1 MTHDLMTTLR
11 SELAAL
17 EYKRDRLMSE
27 LQEMKS
33 TVRSRD
39 QRVVELQV
47 EADQLRE
54 QAARQNAVISSLKKR
69 IQELEERERNLY
81 ASQGRNEITIQ
92 GLQRDVK
99 YHEEKVREYD
109 KKMRQLELN
118 ISEEIQLKERARL
131 NLQDFVRRLAHA
143 LNVEYC
149 ETVHHSPEMVI
160 HKAEELVQE
169 VNRLRTKSTNVETQ
183 LTGVEVDFR
192 TCRDALDRSITEK
205 EQLQRQVSV
214 QLVDI
219 DRLRQE
225 KECLEMQYRIA
236 EKDMNDLRD
245 KLVNANRSLTSA
257 TGNISNQEA
266 LICQLREDLKV
277 REEKT
282 QRVQNEFRH
291 LLESV
296 AILISTPSRFVES
309 HENAIKDRI
318 REILADNKDQ
328 LLKIQSLREK
338 VNTATES
345 TNRQSELVESTMMK
359 VRSLEEERAAQE
371 AKIHKLESELT
382 SSDLSRESL
391 RRDKQTFMTFL
402 DRLGKA
408 MQMDEIS
415 QEIGLDLQTESLL
428 VRAEQLARL
437 ETDKL
442 VDKLHFFLCRCHV
455 ANIFSF
461 VLCFFIVQIVC
472 TSVVYQLQRR
482 VRTLREQLQRRD
494 LHLDLLRRKLSLQE
508 DSVRMKS
515 LLQSERD
522 EANIRAKKLGK
533 QVDRLQIQL
542 SDEKSRNR
550 ELSAQLTEAADYKK
564 ASLNR
569 FFARERCEVA
579 YVGKTKFPNKFS
591 SQTARESLHNL
602 QPSSRYFNSFFDI
615 FCEQIAALERSRK
628 IEELQKRLV
637 ESEMLRTRY
646 NRKLTMAK
654 EQMRTA
660 AETADQ
666 ERSINDH
673 SLQLLRDEMA
683 QVKQN
688 LSEVTRRESQKSS
701 HYFSVIYKYF
711 VANLKHFDLLLKRQA
726 PLAKLISIIPRRTVD
741 ARMNRAIVRV
751 PISYKHDSIRKL
763 VISCLSFR
771 ASASPWRS
779 YCQSQS
785 ARPITRSFRDYRKW
799 SRLIETLR
807 CSPVDTTSLWKRVL
821 RDAPGNNQIRAN
833 IIVFSII

>member
-1 MTHDLMTTLR
+1 MTHDLTTTLR

-33 TVRSRD
+33 AVRSRD

-81 ASQGRNEITIQ
+81 ASQGRNEITLQ

-109 KKMRQLELN
+109 KKIRQLEHN

-143 LNVEYC
+143 LNAEYC
-149 ETVHHSPEMVI
+149 ETAHHSPEMVI

-192 TCRDALDRSITEK
+192 TCRDALDRATTEK
-205 EQLQRQVSV
+205 EQLQRQISV

-225 KECLEMQYRIA
+225 KECLEMQYRVA

-266 LICQLREDLKV
+266 LICQLREDLKA

-282 QRVQNEFRH
+282 QRVQNELHH
-291 LLESV
+291 LLESI
-296 AILISTPSRFVES
+296 AILVSTPTRFVES

-328 LLKIQSLREK
+328 SLKIQSLREK
-338 VNTATES
+338 VSTATES
-345 TNRQSELVESTMMK
+345 TNRQSDLVESTMMK
-359 VRSLEEERAAQE
+359 VRSLEEERAALE

-391 RRDKQTFMTFL
+391 RRDKQTFVTFL

-442 VDKLHFFLCRCHV
+442 VDKYLCCSYTTLPR
-455 ANIFSF
+455 IRERSF
-461 VLCFFIVQIVC
+461 HELPCLKE

-522 EANIRAKKLGK
+522 EANIRAKKLAK
-533 QVDRLQIQL
+533 QIERLQVQL

-550 ELSAQLTEAADYKK
+550 ELSAQLTEAADYK
-564 ASLNR
+564 
-569 FFARERCEVA
+569 
-579 YVGKTKFPNKFS
+579 
-591 SQTARESLHNL
+591 
-602 QPSSRYFNSFFDI
+602 
-615 FCEQIAALERSRK
+615 IAALERSRK

-660 AETADQ
+660 TETADQ

-688 LSEVTRRESQKSS
+688 LSEVTRRESQLQS
-701 HYFSVIYKYF
+701 FRVSV
-711 VANLKHFDLLLKRQA
+711 
-726 PLAKLISIIPRRTVD
+726 AKLLSEPICTPDYEII
-741 ARMNRAIVRV
+741 
-751 PISYKHDSIRKL
+751 
-763 VISCLSFR
+763 
-771 ASASPWRS
+771 
-779 YCQSQS
+779 
-785 ARPITRSFRDYRKW
+785 
-799 SRLIETLR
+799 SRLQKMVAAHRDFTMLSRRYDEPLETSPSR
-807 CSPVDTTSLWKRVL
+807 CTSIHPVHPRSPGSRCTRYEDSGFADPPDLHDIDDEYNKRPVRSSLL
-821 RDAPGNNQIRAN
+821 P
-833 IIVFSII
+833 

>member
-1 MTHDLMTTLR
+1 MASDDAEAREAQEAEEDLRIFETLTISSPRKADPDDAMTHDLTTTLR

-33 TVRSRD
+33 IVRSRD

-54 QAARQNAVISSLKKR
+54 QAARQNSVISSLKKR

-81 ASQGRNEITIQ
+81 ASQGRSEITIQ

-99 YHEEKVREYD
+99 YHEEKIREYD
-109 KKMRQLELN
+109 KKIRQLEHN

-143 LNVEYC
+143 LNVEYS

-183 LTGVEVDFR
+183 LTGIEVDFR
-192 TCRDALDRSITEK
+192 TCRDALDRVTSEK
-205 EQLQRQVSV
+205 EQLQRQLAI
-214 QLVDI
+214 QQVDI

-225 KECLEMQYRIA
+225 KECVEMQYRVA

-257 TGNISNQEA
+257 TANISNQEA
-266 LICQLREDLKV
+266 LICQLREDLKA

-282 QRVQNEFRH
+282 QRVQNDLRH
-291 LLESV
+291 LLESL
-296 AILISTPSRFVES
+296 AILVSTPNRFVES

-318 REILADNKDQ
+318 REILAENKDQ
-328 LLKIQSLREK
+328 SLKIQSLREK
-338 VNTATES
+338 LNITTES

-359 VRSLEEERAAQE
+359 VRSLEDERAALE

-382 SSDLSRESL
+382 SCELSRESL
-391 RRDKQTFMTFL
+391 RRDKQTFMIFL

-415 QEIGLDLQTESLL
+415 QEVGLDLLTDSLL

-442 VDKLHFFLCRCHV
+442 VDKYLCSSYTTLPR
-455 ANIFSF
+455 IRRERSF
-461 VLCFFIVQIVC
+461 HDLPCLKE

-522 EANIRAKKLGK
+522 EANIRAKKLAK
-533 QVDRLQIQL
+533 QVERLQVQL
-542 SDEKSRNR
+542 SEEKSRNR
-550 ELSAQLTEAADYKK
+550 ELSAQLAEAADYK
-564 ASLNR
+564 
-569 FFARERCEVA
+569 
-579 YVGKTKFPNKFS
+579 
-591 SQTARESLHNL
+591 
-602 QPSSRYFNSFFDI
+602 
-615 FCEQIAALERSRK
+615 IAALERSRK

-646 NRKLTMAK
+646 NRKLTMMK
-654 EQMRTA
+654 EQMRTT

-673 SLQLLRDEMA
+673 SLQLLRDELA

-688 LSEVTRRESQKSS
+688 LADVTRRESQLQS
-701 HYFSVIYKYF
+701 FRVSV
-711 VANLKHFDLLLKRQA
+711 
-726 PLAKLISIIPRRTVD
+726 AKLLSEPICTSDYEII
-741 ARMNRAIVRV
+741 
-751 PISYKHDSIRKL
+751 
-763 VISCLSFR
+763 
-771 ASASPWRS
+771 
-779 YCQSQS
+779 
-785 ARPITRSFRDYRKW
+785 
-799 SRLIETLR
+799 SRLQKMVAAHREFTMLSRRYDEPLETSPSR
-807 CSPVDTTSLWKRVL
+807 CTSIHPVHPPRSPGGSRCTRYEDSGFADPPDLHDIDDDYNKRPMRSSLL
-821 RDAPGNNQIRAN
+821 P
-833 IIVFSII
+833 

>member
-1 MTHDLMTTLR
+1 MATDEVTVTQEAREAQEEDLRIFETLCISSPRKVDPDDAMTHDLTTTLR

-33 TVRSRD
+33 AVRSRD

-81 ASQGRNEITIQ
+81 ASQGRNEITLQ

-109 KKMRQLELN
+109 KKIRQLEHN

-143 LNVEYC
+143 LNAEYC
-149 ETVHHSPEMVI
+149 ETAHHSPEMVI

-192 TCRDALDRSITEK
+192 TCRDALDRATTEK
-205 EQLQRQVSV
+205 EQLQRQISV

-225 KECLEMQYRIA
+225 KECLEMQYRVA

-266 LICQLREDLKV
+266 LICQLREDLKA

-282 QRVQNEFRH
+282 QRVQNELHH
-291 LLESV
+291 LLESI
-296 AILISTPSRFVES
+296 AILVSTPTRFVES

-328 LLKIQSLREK
+328 SLKIQSLREK
-338 VNTATES
+338 VSTATES
-345 TNRQSELVESTMMK
+345 TNRQSDLVESTMMK
-359 VRSLEEERAAQE
+359 VRSLEEERAALE

-391 RRDKQTFMTFL
+391 RRDKQTFVTFL

-442 VDKLHFFLCRCHV
+442 VDK
-455 ANIFSF
+455 
-461 VLCFFIVQIVC
+461 

-522 EANIRAKKLGK
+522 EANIRAKKLAK
-533 QVDRLQIQL
+533 QIERLQVQL

-550 ELSAQLTEAADYKK
+550 ELSAQLTEAADYK
-564 ASLNR
+564 
-569 FFARERCEVA
+569 
-579 YVGKTKFPNKFS
+579 
-591 SQTARESLHNL
+591 
-602 QPSSRYFNSFFDI
+602 
-615 FCEQIAALERSRK
+615 IAALERSRK

-660 AETADQ
+660 TETADQ

-688 LSEVTRRESQKSS
+688 LSEVTRRESQLQS
-701 HYFSVIYKYF
+701 FRVSV
-711 VANLKHFDLLLKRQA
+711 
-726 PLAKLISIIPRRTVD
+726 AKLLSEPICTPDYEII
-741 ARMNRAIVRV
+741 
-751 PISYKHDSIRKL
+751 
-763 VISCLSFR
+763 
-771 ASASPWRS
+771 
-779 YCQSQS
+779 
-785 ARPITRSFRDYRKW
+785 
-799 SRLIETLR
+799 SRLQKMVAAHRDFTMLSRRYDEPLETSPSR
-807 CSPVDTTSLWKRVL
+807 CTSIHPVHPRSPGSRCTRYEDSGFADPPDLHDIDDEYNKRPVRSSLL
-821 RDAPGNNQIRAN
+821 P
-833 IIVFSII
+833 

>member
-1 MTHDLMTTLR
+1 MRFDRRRRDARRRRFTHRSSALVGGGRRAWPVSRVSTPRRLFAATRGGCRAYIREGGRAYPARSLAWWTAGETEESGMASDAEAQEAQEAQEAAEEEDLRIFETLRISSPRKVGPDDAMTHDLTTTLR

-33 TVRSRD
+33 VVRSRD

-47 EADQLRE
+47 ETDQLRE
-54 QAARQNAVISSLKKR
+54 QAARQNAVVSSLKKR
-69 IQELEERERNLY
+69 IQELEERERSLY
-81 ASQGRNEITIQ
+81 ANQGRSEITIQ

-109 KKMRQLELN
+109 KKIRQLEHN

-143 LNVEYC
+143 LSVEFC
-149 ETVHHSPEMVI
+149 ETAHHSPETMI

-169 VNRLRTKSTNVETQ
+169 VNRLRTKSSNVETQ

-192 TCRDALDRSITEK
+192 TCRDALDRASAEK
-205 EQLQRQVSV
+205 DQLQRQVSG
-214 QLVDI
+214 QLVDL

-225 KECLEMQYRIA
+225 KECLEMQYRVA
-236 EKDMNDLRD
+236 ERDMNDLRD
-245 KLVNANRSLTSA
+245 KLVNANRSISSA

-266 LICQLREDLKV
+266 LICQLREDLKA

-282 QRVQNEFRH
+282 QRLQNELRH
-291 LLESV
+291 LLESL
-296 AILISTPSRFVES
+296 AILVSTPSRFVES
-309 HENAIKDRI
+309 HENAVKDRV
-318 REILADNKDQ
+318 REILADHKDQ
-328 LLKIQSLREK
+328 ALKIQSLREK
-338 VNTATES
+338 VNSATES

-359 VRSLEEERAAQE
+359 VRSLEEERASLE
-371 AKIHKLESELT
+371 AKIHKLDSELT
-382 SSDLSRESL
+382 SSELSRESL
-391 RRDKQTFMTFL
+391 RRDKQTFLTFL
-402 DRLGKA
+402 DRLGKT

-415 QEIGLDLQTESLL
+415 QEIGIDLHTESLL

-442 VDKLHFFLCRCHV
+442 VDK
-455 ANIFSF
+455 
-461 VLCFFIVQIVC
+461 

-522 EANIRAKKLGK
+522 EANIRAKKLVK
-533 QVDRLQIQL
+533 QVERLQVQL
-542 SDEKSRNR
+542 SEEKSRNR
-550 ELSAQLTEAADYKK
+550 ELSAQLTEAADYK
-564 ASLNR
+564 
-569 FFARERCEVA
+569 
-579 YVGKTKFPNKFS
+579 
-591 SQTARESLHNL
+591 
-602 QPSSRYFNSFFDI
+602 
-615 FCEQIAALERSRK
+615 IAALERSRK

-646 NRKLTMAK
+646 NRKLTMVK
-654 EQMRTA
+654 EQMRTT

-673 SLQLLRDEMA
+673 SLQLLRDELA

-688 LSEVTRRESQKSS
+688 LSEVTRRESQLQS
-701 HYFSVIYKYF
+701 FRVSV
-711 VANLKHFDLLLKRQA
+711 
-726 PLAKLISIIPRRTVD
+726 AKLLSEPICTPDYEII
-741 ARMNRAIVRV
+741 
-751 PISYKHDSIRKL
+751 
-763 VISCLSFR
+763 
-771 ASASPWRS
+771 
-779 YCQSQS
+779 
-785 ARPITRSFRDYRKW
+785 
-799 SRLIETLR
+799 SRLQKMVAAHRDFTMLSRRYDEPLETSPSR
-807 CSPVDTTSLWKRVL
+807 CTSIHPVHPPRSPGSRCTRYEDSGFADPPDLHDIDDDYSKRPVRSSLL
-821 RDAPGNNQIRAN
+821 P
-833 IIVFSII
+833 

>member
-1 MTHDLMTTLR
+1 MASDDAETREAQEAEEDLRIFETLCISSPQKVNPDNAMTHDLTTTLR

-33 TVRSRD
+33 IVRSRD

-54 QAARQNAVISSLKKR
+54 QAARQNSVVSSLKKR

-81 ASQGRNEITIQ
+81 ASQGRSEITIQ

-109 KKMRQLELN
+109 KKIRQLEHN

-149 ETVHHSPEMVI
+149 ETAHHSPEMVI

-183 LTGVEVDFR
+183 LTGIEVDFR
-192 TCRDALDRSITEK
+192 TCRDALERATTEK

-219 DRLRQE
+219 DRLRQD
-225 KECLEMQYRIA
+225 KECVEMQYRVA

-245 KLVNANRSLTSA
+245 KLVTVNRSLTSA

-266 LICQLREDLKV
+266 LICQLREDLKA

-282 QRVQNEFRH
+282 QRVQNDLRH
-291 LLESV
+291 LLESL
-296 AILISTPSRFVES
+296 AILVSTPNRFVES

-328 LLKIQSLREK
+328 SLKIQGLRDK
-338 VNTATES
+338 VNVATES

-359 VRSLEEERAAQE
+359 VRSLEDERAALE

-382 SSDLSRESL
+382 SSELSRESL
-391 RRDKQTFMTFL
+391 RRDKQTFMIFL
-402 DRLGKA
+402 DRMGKA

-415 QEIGLDLQTESLL
+415 QEIGLDLLTESLL

-442 VDKLHFFLCRCHV
+442 VDK
-455 ANIFSF
+455 
-461 VLCFFIVQIVC
+461 

-508 DSVRMKS
+508 DSVRVKS

-522 EANIRAKKLGK
+522 EANIRAKKLAK
-533 QVDRLQIQL
+533 QVERSQVQL
-542 SDEKSRNR
+542 SEEKSRNR
-550 ELSAQLTEAADYKK
+550 ELSAQLTEAADYK
-564 ASLNR
+564 
-569 FFARERCEVA
+569 
-579 YVGKTKFPNKFS
+579 
-591 SQTARESLHNL
+591 
-602 QPSSRYFNSFFDI
+602 
-615 FCEQIAALERSRK
+615 IAALERSRK

-673 SLQLLRDEMA
+673 SLQLLRDELA

-688 LSEVTRRESQKSS
+688 LSDVTRRESQLQS
-701 HYFSVIYKYF
+701 FRVSV
-711 VANLKHFDLLLKRQA
+711 
-726 PLAKLISIIPRRTVD
+726 AKLLSEPICTSDYEII
-741 ARMNRAIVRV
+741 
-751 PISYKHDSIRKL
+751 
-763 VISCLSFR
+763 
-771 ASASPWRS
+771 
-779 YCQSQS
+779 
-785 ARPITRSFRDYRKW
+785 
-799 SRLIETLR
+799 SRLQKMVAAHRDFTMLSRRYDEPLETSPSR
-807 CSPVDTTSLWKRVL
+807 CTSIHPVHPPRSPGSRCTRYEDSGFADPPDLHDIDDDYSKRPVRSSLL
-821 RDAPGNNQIRAN
+821 P
-833 IIVFSII
+833 